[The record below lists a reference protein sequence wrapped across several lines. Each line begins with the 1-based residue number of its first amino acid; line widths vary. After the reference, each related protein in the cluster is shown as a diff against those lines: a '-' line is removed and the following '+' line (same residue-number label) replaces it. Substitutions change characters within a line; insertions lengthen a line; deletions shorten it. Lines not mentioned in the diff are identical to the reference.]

1 MKKIH
6 FEKIFKDKSWL
17 TISNLL
23 TISRIFLTPVIV
35 YGIFSQKWRMV
46 FLLFLFV
53 AISDLLDGYL
63 ARLLNQ
69 NTYLG
74 KILDPVADK
83 FLIISSFSSLA
94 FLHSPSFFIPAWFV
108 ALVIFR
114 EFIIIFGSSLL
125 LLFKTNFEVKP
136 NIWGKLTT
144 FFQLIFIM
152 WIFICYFFAWVP
164 AKTYYSLLILL
175 SFFSILSLLQYV
187 KIGFKFLIRK

>member
-17 TISNLL
+17 TISNFL

-35 YGIFSQKWRMV
+35 YGIFSQRWRMV
-46 FLLFLFV
+46 FLLFLIV
-53 AISDLLDGYL
+53 TITDLLDGYL
-63 ARLLNQ
+63 ARLLDQ

-108 ALVIFR
+108 LLVYF
-114 EFIIIFGSSLL
+114 FT
-125 LLFKTNFEVKP
+125 LFLKTNFEVQP

-187 KIGFKFLIRK
+187 KIGFQFLIRK

>member
-17 TISNLL
+17 TISNFL

-35 YGIFSQKWRMV
+35 YGIFSQRWRMV
-46 FLLFLFV
+46 FLLFLIV
-53 AISDLLDGYL
+53 TITDLLDGYL

-108 ALVIFR
+108 ALVVLR
-114 EFIIIFGSSLL
+114 EFIIIFGSSI
-125 LLFKTNFEVKP
+125 LLFLKTNFEVQP

-175 SFFSILSLLQYV
+175 SFFSILSLLQYI
-187 KIGFKFLIRK
+187 KIGFQFLIRK